1 MILEKA
7 DELEAVDVRHVDVG
21 EDRVEFVMR
30 QQLQRFESVSGL
42 DDLDAVGAVFNG
54 VRKIGPHRCGVFDEE
69 DFHCSRS
76 DAALS
81 NADPACERKISRPVM
96 SSIGARCSALSPYR
110 IPIVRLPC
118 MIGSATTSVGERS

>member
-42 DDLDAVGAVFNG
+42 DDLVC
-54 VRKIGPHRCGVFDEE
+54 RLLLEKKKQKIVPHRCGVFDYE

-76 DAALS
+76 DAALW
-81 NADPACERKISRPVM
+81 NADSDCERKISRPLM
-96 SSIGARCSALSPYR
+96 SSIGALCSALS
-110 IPIVRLPC
+110 
-118 MIGSATTSVGERS
+118 